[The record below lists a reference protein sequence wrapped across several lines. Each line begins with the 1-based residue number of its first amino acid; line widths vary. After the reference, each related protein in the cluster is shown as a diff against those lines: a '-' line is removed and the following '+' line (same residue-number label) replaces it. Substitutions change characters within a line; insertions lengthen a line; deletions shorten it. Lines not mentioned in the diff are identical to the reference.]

1 MGKTYSVGKTDS
13 IERKIKVQGPIGRVW
28 AALTVADQ
36 LAQWFGD
43 SAEVD
48 LRPGGAI
55 RFGWSEFDTM
65 VDGVI
70 EEVDAPSTFSYRWSA
85 GPTEGGTAWST
96 KVTFTL
102 EESEGT
108 TTVTVVES
116 GLSELPDELYAKTL
130 EENSSGWAE
139 ELADL
144 ARMLDGVGAV

>member
-1 MGKTYSVGKTDS
+1 MSRQDT
-13 IERKIKVQGPIGRVW
+13 IERSVTVQVPIGKVW

-43 SAEVD
+43 SATVD

-55 RFGWSEFDTM
+55 SFGWSEHD
-65 VDGVI
+65 VVVAGII

-85 GPTEGGTAWST
+85 GETEDGTAWST

-116 GLSELPDELYAKTL
+116 GVSELPSEMYRRTL
-130 EENSSGWAE
+130 EENSSGWTE

-144 ARMLDGVGAV
+144 ARMLDGVAAA